1 MIVMPFTTEMIDGTP
16 SASGVSWRSIVGAP
30 DVTPPA
36 CAIASPSVGTTS
48 SDVDDSTPP
57 LAPPPPPAG
66 SDAAVTCST
75 ACTTVTI
82 SPPEVCCT
90 AGAAVARSE
99 EHTSEL
105 QSLAYLVCRLLL
117 EKKKKVKLTVE
128 CRARSST
135 AMYR

>member
-1 MIVMPFTTEMIDGTP
+1 AEVVAVAHRPGARRCADACRGLLRRERRRGHQQPEGAFHGGRLKMIVMPFTTEMIDGTP

-57 LAPPPPPAG
+57 L
-66 SDAAVTCST
+66 D
-75 ACTTVTI
+75 
-82 SPPEVCCT
+82 
-90 AGAAVARSE
+90 RSE

-105 QSLAYLVCRLLL
+105 QSR
-117 EKKKKVKLTVE
+117 
-128 CRARSST
+128 
-135 AMYR
+135 